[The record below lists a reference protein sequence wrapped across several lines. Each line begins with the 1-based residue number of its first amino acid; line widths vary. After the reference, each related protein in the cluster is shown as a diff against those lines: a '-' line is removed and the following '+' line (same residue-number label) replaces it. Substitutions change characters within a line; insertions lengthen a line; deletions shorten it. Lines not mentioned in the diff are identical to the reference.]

1 MITGVE
7 MAFNRS
13 FGVLSRLLADSL
25 VFTLILYF
33 TFILTNVPR
42 DTASKSAVL
51 LIAAALPLA
60 IAWLSFR
67 QDHKPSGASAMEALT
82 VGSAISIALQLVV
95 NIFTTTVGW
104 GQAPWIISFLISIA
118 ILLIFLWR
126 NPLHNRLITSSLSS
140 YIAVAVT
147 LPLFLLARIV
157 DIYRSPI
164 LEQVP
169 FDRIPRD
176 MYLFE
181 AIGNA
186 IARFGPGES
195 GLQLGQ
201 SFRYHWFS
209 YAWSSWFSDQIGAG
223 PLVVLA
229 RVTPLLCVLLLIGIA
244 SALTAHFFR
253 QTWAPTVV
261 AISLLVGTS
270 IDYYTG
276 KSINFISASHTLGAV
291 WLLLLLLVITV
302 AWNSSNWKLS
312 VPLII
317 LLSAVTMGSKLSH
330 GTVLVAGTAFLF
342 AVSSFRQRR
351 ISRRYL
357 LLFFLTL
364 LPAAVVYLAYQAGQP
379 SGGGLGDSGT
389 LLTIDGTSALYGL
402 VVAVGITLTARLIRW
417 FGLAYALA
425 NAKTREWDITW
436 IAAGAISIS
445 FLAAPILR
453 SDGGTEQWFLESAN
467 IITIPV
473 ATLAV
478 IWFATHL
485 AHSRKHHPN
494 RPLILMVLS
503 SFLIASIFVAIFKSP
518 FNDQRPY
525 LAYLLTLAL
534 ISVVSLLAIHF
545 LRRSGTRLE
554 IFTGTAAT
562 IGILLSVLVAN
573 FITVI
578 DIREGALTADRPV
591 AYFDWA
597 KDEVFESG
605 DEKLKEA
612 AFQAAMWLRANAD
625 PSTDVLQVDFPTQAW
640 MGALSNLRLV
650 DSFPELV
657 EQWSVGDPDLPEGNP
672 KDQEPIKLSL
682 DLPFSQLDPAC
693 ESDKLWILSL
703 SPGPHRGQSSPLN
716 LTMRQSA
723 CP

>member
-1 MITGVE
+1 
-7 MAFNRS
+7 MALNRAS
-13 FGVLSRLLADSL
+13 GFLSRLITGSL
-25 VFTLILYF
+25 VFSLVLYF
-33 TFILTNVPR
+33 SFVLTSVPR
-42 DTASKSAVL
+42 DTAAKSAVL
-51 LIAAALPLA
+51 LVAAALPLA
-60 IAWLSFR
+60 IAWLAFR
-67 QDHKPSGASAMEALT
+67 QDHKPTGATVMEALT

-104 GQAPWIISFLISIA
+104 GQAPWIVSFLISLA
-118 ILLIFLWR
+118 VSVIFLWR
-126 NPLHNRLITSSLSS
+126 TPLHNRLVTPSLSS
-140 YIAVAVT
+140 YIAIAAT
-147 LPLFLLARIV
+147 LPLFLLTRVV

-181 AIGNA
+181 AMGNA

-244 SALTAHFFR
+244 SALTAHFFK

-261 AISLLVGTS
+261 GISLLVGTS
-270 IDYYTG
+270 LDYYTG

-291 WLLLLLLVITV
+291 WLLLLMLVITV
-302 AWNSSNWKLS
+302 AWNSINWKLS

-342 AVSSFRQRR
+342 AVHSYRKRR
-351 ISRRYL
+351 VDRRYL
-357 LLFFLTL
+357 LLFLLTL
-364 LPAAVVYLAYQAGQP
+364 LPAVAVYLAYQSGQP
-379 SGGGLGDSGT
+379 SGGGLGDNGS
-389 LLTIDGTSALYGL
+389 LLTLDGTSALYGL
-402 VVAVGITLTARLIRW
+402 IVAVGVTLCARLIRW
-417 FGLAYALA
+417 FGLAYALT
-425 NAKTREWDITW
+425 NTKTREWDITW
-436 IAAGAISIS
+436 IAVGAVSIS
-445 FLAAPILR
+445 FLIAPILR

-467 IITIPV
+467 IIAIPV

-485 AHSRKHHPN
+485 ANSRRRNPN
-494 RPLILMVLS
+494 RPLFFMAVS
-503 SFLIASIFVAIFKSP
+503 SIVIALIFVAIFKSP
-518 FNDQRPY
+518 FNEQRPY
-525 LAYLLTLAL
+525 LPYLLTLAS
-534 ISVVSLLAIHF
+534 ITIVSLLAIHF
-545 LRRSGTRLE
+545 LRESGTRLE

-562 IGILLSVLVAN
+562 IGLLLSLLVAN
-573 FITVI
+573 FITVT
-578 DIREGALTADRPV
+578 DIREGALTAERPV

-597 KDEVFESG
+597 KDQVFES
-605 DEKLKEA
+605 DDQEFKNA
-612 AFQAAMWLRANAD
+612 AYQAAMWLRANAD
-625 PSTDVLQVDFPTQAW
+625 PKTDVLEVDFPTQAW

-657 EQWSVGDPDLPEGNP
+657 KQWSVGDPDPPIGNP
-672 KDQEPIKLSL
+672 KDQEQIKVSL
-682 DLPFSQLDPAC
+682 DLPLSQLQLTC
-693 ESDKLWILSL
+693 ESDKSWILSL
-703 SPGPHRGQSSPLN
+703 SRGPVLDQNGPLI
-716 LTMRQSA
+716 LTMQQSA